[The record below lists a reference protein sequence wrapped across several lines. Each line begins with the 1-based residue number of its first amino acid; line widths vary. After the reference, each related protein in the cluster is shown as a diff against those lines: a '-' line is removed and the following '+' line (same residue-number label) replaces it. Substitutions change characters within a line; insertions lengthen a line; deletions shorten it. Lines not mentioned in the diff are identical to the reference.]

1 MVRGRSPADRE
12 RGLRV
17 GFVGV
22 GSVGRPM
29 LEQVVRA
36 GHEVSFHARRPE
48 VAREVAVCGA
58 TSVASPAELGAAL
71 DVAVVCVF
79 SDAQVHEVCGGDDG
93 LLATLPAGSTL
104 VIHTTCSPETPT
116 ELARVG
122 QARGVSVLDAAFS
135 GGPADAAAGRVTLL
149 VGGEVAVLERVRP
162 VLASYASPILH
173 VGGLGDGQRVKLVN
187 NALFGANV
195 ALVAEAERLAG
206 ELGIDPA
213 RAIEAIGH
221 CSGASYALGT
231 VRAAGSS
238 AGLHAAAGRYIA
250 KDVATAK
257 QLAAAAGTHLGLL
270 ATAADTLESAA
281 DTLESAADTLESAAD
296 TLESAAPGGPSPLEA
311 GLPADTVGLL
321 AGLTT
326 TRAIRRYRDEPVP
339 AEALRAILFA
349 ATRAP
354 SGSNR
359 QPFRFVVL
367 ADGPNADAAKR
378 LVGDAARRIWQTK
391 QHTDG
396 YDRADAEPASP
407 RARLARA
414 MRHYVDTFEQVPV
427 LILPCLVRY
436 REPTLME
443 GASVYPACQNLLLAA
458 RALGYG
464 GALTGFSLA
473 VDAELRALLDVP
485 EGTVIA
491 GAITLGRPAGQHGP
505 VRRRPL
511 AELVYGETWGEAP
524 AWAIDPPG
532 TTFTAAGP
540 PNATETRSVPGPNA
554 GAGTAG

>member
-1 MVRGRSPADRE
+1 MVRGRSSADRE

-104 VIHTTCSPETPT
+104 VVHTTCSPETPT

-122 QARGVSVLDAAFS
+122 QARGVSVLDAGFS

-195 ALVAEAERLAG
+195 ALVAEAERLAE

-213 RAIEAIGH
+213 RALEAIGH

-257 QLAAAAGTHLGLL
+257 ELAAAAGTHLGLL
-270 ATAADTLESAA
+270 ATAADTLEP
-281 DTLESAADTLESAAD
+281 AAD

-407 RARLARA
+407 RARLART

-464 GALTGFSLA
+464 GALTGFGLA

-540 PNATETRSVPGPNA
+540 PNATETRSAPGPDA